1 MTEFSSADF
10 CKLTVQD
17 VADMLLD
24 QEKNVVLCKGMVDGR
39 LYSLRVE
46 LIPDE

>member
-1 MTEFSSADF
+1 MDVSSADF
-10 CKLTVQD
+10 MRLTVQD

-24 QEKNVVLCKGMVDGR
+24 QDKQCALCRGTVDGK
-39 LYSLRVE
+39 LYGLRVE

>member
-1 MTEFSSADF
+1 MMEFSSADF
-10 CKLTVQD
+10 CKLSVQD

-24 QEKNVVLCKGMVDGR
+24 QEKNVVICKGMVDNK
-39 LYSLRVE
+39 LYTLKVE